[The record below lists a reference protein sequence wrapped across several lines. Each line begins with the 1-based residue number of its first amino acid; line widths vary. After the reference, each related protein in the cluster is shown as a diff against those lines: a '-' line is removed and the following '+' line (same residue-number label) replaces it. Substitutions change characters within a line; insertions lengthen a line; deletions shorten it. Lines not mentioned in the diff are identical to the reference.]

1 MDPLIDLKRN
11 TDFWALVEQCQP
23 YTMTTPERMWAL
35 REAMH
40 YIDNNVIGGA
50 IVECGVWRAGS
61 MMLAALTQMQNQYAP
76 WFRPLCLFDTFDGM
90 TEPREHD
97 ITHDGIPGERLYK
110 SAKFRVGLRE
120 VKDNM
125 KSTGYPQNLIHYVVG
140 DIRETAK
147 DFKEPIALLRLDT
160 DFYDSTKAELEYLY
174 PLVRQGGVVIV
185 DDYGE
190 WDGCKKAVDEFL
202 NTLAVRPLVHRID
215 YSARM
220 WVKE

>member
-1 MDPLIDLKRN
+1 MTDPLVDLKR
-11 TDFWALVEQCQP
+11 DPAFWSLVERCQP

-35 REAMH
+35 REAIQH
-40 YIDNNVIGGA
+40 VSESNIRGA
-50 IVECGVWRAGS
+50 IVECGVWRGGS
-61 MMLAALTQMQNQYAP
+61 MMLAALSVPPWPRAP
-76 WFRPLCLFDTFDGM
+76 FHLYLFDTFDGM
-90 TEPREHD
+90 TAPCEHD
-97 ITHDGIPGERLYK
+97 ITHAGIPGERLYK

-125 KSTGYPQNLIHYVVG
+125 KSTGYPQDLIHYVVG

-160 DFYDSTKAELEYLY
+160 DFYDSTKAELEHLY
-174 PLVRQGGVVIV
+174 PLVRPGGVTII
-185 DDYGE
+185 DDVGE

-202 NTLAVRPLVHRID
+202 ETLSPKPLIHRID

-220 WVKE
+220 WVK

>member
-1 MDPLIDLKRN
+1 MDPLVDLKR
-11 TDFWALVEQCQP
+11 DPVFWSLVERCQP

-35 REAMH
+35 REAIRC
-40 YIDNNVIGGA
+40 IDNNYVDGA
-50 IVECGVWRAGS
+50 IVECGVWRGGS
-61 MMLAALTQMQNQYAP
+61 MMFSALSTRDQRHLY
-76 WFRPLCLFDTFDGM
+76 LFDTFDGM
-90 TEPREHD
+90 TAPCEHD
-97 ITHDGIPGERLYK
+97 ITHAGVPGERLYK

-125 KSTGYPQNLIHYVVG
+125 KSTGYPQDLIHYVVG

-174 PLVRQGGVVIV
+174 PLVQRGGVVIL
-185 DDYGE
+185 DDPGE
-190 WDGCKKAVDEFL
+190 WDGCNKAMQEFL
-202 NTLAVRPLVHRID
+202 DTLYPCPLVHRID

-220 WVKE
+220 WVKDA